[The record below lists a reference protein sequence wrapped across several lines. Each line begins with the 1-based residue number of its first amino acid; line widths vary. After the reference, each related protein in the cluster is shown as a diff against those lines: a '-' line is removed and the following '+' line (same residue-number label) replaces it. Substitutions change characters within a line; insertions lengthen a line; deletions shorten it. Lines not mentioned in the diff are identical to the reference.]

1 MVDRSVKCH
10 ELFSPSLVEN
20 FNRCNNFP
28 MIELIPLKATNIVA
42 RLEVNVKHFQKA
54 FSFVL
59 SVTMKNEQEN

>member
-1 MVDRSVKCH
+1 
-10 ELFSPSLVEN
+10 
-20 FNRCNNFP
+20 